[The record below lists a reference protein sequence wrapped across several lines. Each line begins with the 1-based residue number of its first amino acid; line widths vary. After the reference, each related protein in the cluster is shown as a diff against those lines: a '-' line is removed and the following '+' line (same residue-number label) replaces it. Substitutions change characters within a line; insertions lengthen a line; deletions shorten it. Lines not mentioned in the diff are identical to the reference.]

1 MFQQRL
7 ENNIKMD
14 DITPFLRKLFT
25 NTQLVDELEHE
36 SKLMELQDNVKILS
50 IGDYVKIVPLV
61 IEGRVKVMRNDESGK
76 EILLYYINPGESCA
90 LSIAAGL
97 NNQKSAAYAVTNNN
111 TKLLAIPVD
120 KLETMIK
127 VYPYLNKFVLK
138 LFHQRF
144 NELIEF
150 IDAISFK
157 NVDMRLLNYIK
168 KNLTPANGNFIYV
181 THKQIAEELGTARE
195 VVSRLL
201 KQLEKEGKVKNHRGK
216 IEIIS
221 AL

>member
-1 MFQQRL
+1 MN
-7 ENNIKMD
+7 E
-14 DITPFLRKLFT
+14 TTTFLRNLFL
-25 NTQLVDELEHE
+25 NQQLTEELEKHASWVE
-36 SKLMELQDNVKILS
+36 IPENQQILN
-50 IGDYVKIVPLV
+50 IGDYVKVVPLV
-61 IEGRVKVMRNDESGK
+61 FSGRIKVMRNDESGR

-97 NNQKSAAYAVTNNN
+97 NRQKSAAYAVTDSN
-111 TKLLAIPVD
+111 TLLLAIPVE
-120 KLETMIK
+120 KLESMIK
-127 VYPYLNKFVLK
+127 TFPRLNQFVLQ

-150 IDAISFK
+150 IDAVSFK
-157 NVDMRLLNYIK
+157 NIDARLVEYLK
-168 KNLTPANGNFIYV
+168 KKSATSRDNFVNL

-201 KQLEKEGKVKNHRGK
+201 KQLEKQGKIKNHRGK
-216 IEIIS
+216 IEIS